1 MVDIAAS
8 SHLHE
13 NLEHP
18 LGPALYT
25 ASIFHCMTVS
35 LAGGGPGLGTM
46 WGEQK
51 ALEILAGA
59 GFDEVEVRRV
69 EADVLNS
76 YYVARRR

>member
-8 SHLHE
+8 SQVHD

-35 LAGGGPGLGTM
+35 LANDGPGLGTM

-51 ALEILAGA
+51 ALELLRAA
-59 GFDEVEVRRV
+59 GFRDVEIKRV
-69 EADVLNS
+69 EADILNS
-76 YYVARRR
+76 YYVAPKR